1 MLTGLSLV
9 IGILL
14 DLTYGDP
21 ARLPHPIVWFGKA
34 ISWADKKFNAKQ
46 FKTLK
51 GGLVTL
57 TLVLGIF
64 ALTALALTLALV
76 INPWLALA
84 LNSIGVF
91 YFLAFKTLM
100 QEGRW
105 VFEALE
111 QQGLAAGR
119 QQVARIVGRNT
130 SELTDQQ
137 VKQATLETIAENL
150 SDGVI
155 APLFWFA
162 LLGLPGM
169 AAYKMINTLDS
180 MIGYKSERHKQFGFV
195 AAKLDDLANWVPAR
209 LTAMLLAGT
218 NQRAWQFIW
227 RYGNQHASPNAGYP
241 EAALAGILN
250 CRFGGPNKYFG
261 QLIDKPYIGEN
272 DRRLAMQDYLCT
284 YKACKLAYAASF
296 LIALIS
302 LLG

>member
-1 MLTGLSLV
+1 MTALSVLLAV
-9 IGILL
+9 LL
-14 DLTYGDP
+14 DIKFGDP
-21 ARLPHPIVWFGKA
+21 SPHPIIYFGKA
-34 ISWADKKFNAKQ
+34 ISWAEKRFNRGRY
-46 FKTLK
+46 KTLK

-57 TLVLGIF
+57 ALVLATF
-64 ALTALALTLALV
+64 TATAALLMLAYV
-76 INPWLALA
+76 VSPWLALL
-84 LNSIGVF
+84 LNTLGVF

-111 QQGLAAGR
+111 QQGLDAGR

-137 VKQATLETIAENL
+137 VKKATLETIAENL
-150 SDGVI
+150 SDGVL

-180 MIGYKSERHKQFGFV
+180 MIGYKSARYKQFGFV
-195 AAKLDDLANWVPAR
+195 AAKLDDIANWVPAR
-209 LTAMLLAGT
+209 ITAMLLAGI
-218 NQRAWQFIW
+218 NKRAWQFIR

-261 QLIDKPYIGEN
+261 QLVDKPYIGEQE
-272 DRRLAMQDYLCT
+272 RRLDMQDYTRT
-284 YKACKLAYAASF
+284 YRICKIAYGAGLLMVLASVLF
-296 LIALIS
+296 
-302 LLG
+302 

>member
-1 MLTGLSLV
+1 MTALSVLLAV
-9 IGILL
+9 LL
-14 DLTYGDP
+14 DIKFGDP
-21 ARLPHPIVWFGKA
+21 SPHPIIYFGKA
-34 ISWADKKFNAKQ
+34 ISWAEKRFNRGQ
-46 FKTLK
+46 YKTLK

-57 TLVLGIF
+57 ALVLATF
-64 ALTALALTLALV
+64 TVTAVLLMLAFV
-76 INPWLALA
+76 VSPWLALL
-84 LNSIGVF
+84 LNTLGVF

-105 VFEALE
+105 VFEALD
-111 QQGLAAGR
+111 QQGLDAGR

-137 VKQATLETIAENL
+137 VKKATLETIAENL
-150 SDGVI
+150 SDGVL

-180 MIGYKSERHKQFGFV
+180 MIGYKSERYKQFGFV
-195 AAKLDDLANWVPAR
+195 AAKLDDIANWVPAR
-209 LTAMLLAGT
+209 ITAMLLAGI
-218 NQRAWQFIW
+218 NKKAWQYIR

-261 QLIDKPYIGEN
+261 QLIDKPYIGEQE
-272 DRRLAMQDYLCT
+272 RRLDMQDYTRT
-284 YKACKLAYAASF
+284 YRICKIAYGAGLLMVLASVF
-296 LIALIS
+296 F
-302 LLG
+302 

>member
-1 MLTGLSLV
+1 MTALSVLLAV
-9 IGILL
+9 LL
-14 DLTYGDP
+14 DMKFGDP
-21 ARLPHPIVWFGKA
+21 SPHPIIYFGKA
-34 ISWADKKFNAKQ
+34 ISWAEKRFNRGQ
-46 FKTLK
+46 YKTLK

-57 TLVLGIF
+57 VLVLATF
-64 ALTALALTLALV
+64 TVTAVLLMLAFV
-76 INPWLALA
+76 VSPWLALF
-84 LNSIGVF
+84 LNTLGVF

-105 VFEALE
+105 VFEALD
-111 QQGLAAGR
+111 QQGLDAGR

-137 VKQATLETIAENL
+137 VKKATLETIAENL
-150 SDGVI
+150 SDGVL

-180 MIGYKSERHKQFGFV
+180 MIGYKSERYKQFGFV
-195 AAKLDDLANWVPAR
+195 AAKLDDIANWVPAR
-209 LTAMLLAGT
+209 ITAMLLAGI
-218 NQRAWQFIW
+218 NKKAWQYIR

-261 QLIDKPYIGEN
+261 QLVDKPYIGEQE
-272 DRRLAMQDYLCT
+272 RRLDMQDYTRT
-284 YKACKLAYAASF
+284 YRICKIAYGAGLLMVLASVLF
-296 LIALIS
+296 
-302 LLG
+302 